1 MKDLRLVI
9 VTGLSG
15 AGKSQVLKSLEDLG
29 FFCVDNLPP
38 AFIPKMAELSV
49 QSEGKISQVALG
61 VDLRGGEFFDST
73 LKALTELEE
82 GGFPYQILFLE
93 AADEALVRRYK
104 ETRRRH
110 PLAPQGRVLEG
121 IREERERLQA
131 LRGRASTLIDT
142 SDLTPSQLRE
152 KVVEMFTG
160 DRQLQRLIVTVVSF
174 GFKFGL
180 PMDADLVFDV
190 RFLPNP
196 HYVEELR
203 EHNGRHPAVRE
214 YVERWPVTRR
224 FERRLISLMLF
235 LLPQYINE
243 GKTQL
248 AIGIGCTGGK
258 HRSVVIAENLAAA
271 LRERGY
277 SVLTEHRDAN
287 RPEAREPLMELEA
300 EADAG
305 QTGHPGQAGGG
316 QADAGQ
322 PHGGQAERGGE
333 LK

>member
-1 MKDLRLVI
+1 MNDLRLVI

-15 AGKSQVLKSLEDLG
+15 AGKSQAIKSLEDLG

-38 AFIPKMAELSV
+38 AFIPKMAELCV
-49 QSEGKISQVALG
+49 QSEGKISRVALG
-61 VDLRGGEFFDST
+61 IDLRGGEFFDST
-73 LKALTELEE
+73 LKALEELEE
-82 GGFPYQILFLE
+82 SGFPYQILFLE
-93 AADEALVRRYK
+93 ASDETLVRRYK

-131 LRGRASTLIDT
+131 LRGKASLIIDT
-142 SDLTPSQLRE
+142 SDLTPSRLRDQ
-152 KVVEMFTG
+152 VVEIFTG
-160 DRQLQRLIVTVVSF
+160 DQQLQRMIVTVVSF

-196 HYVEELR
+196 HYVEALR
-203 EHNGRHPAVRE
+203 EYTGRHPAVRE

-224 FERRLISLMLF
+224 FMRRLVGLMEF

-248 AIGIGCTGGK
+248 AVAVGCTGGK
-258 HRSVVIAENLAAA
+258 HRSVVVAENLATA
-271 LRERGY
+271 LRGKGY
-277 SVLTEHRDAN
+277 SVLTEHRDAD
-287 RPEAREPLMELEA
+287 RLDAREPGSELSPDA
-300 EADAG
+300 EEPSG
-305 QTGHPGQAGGG
+305 EGGGG
-316 QADAGQ
+316 QA
-322 PHGGQAERGGE
+322 
-333 LK
+333 

>member
-49 QSEGKISQVALG
+49 QSEGKISRVALG

-82 GGFPYQILFLE
+82 AGFPYQILFLE
-93 AADEALVRRYK
+93 ASDEALVRRYK

-131 LRGRASTLIDT
+131 LRGRASVMIDT
-142 SDLTPSQLRE
+142 SELTPSQLRE
-152 KVVEMFTG
+152 QVVDLFTG
-160 DRQLQRLIVTVVSF
+160 DQQLQRLIVTVVSF

-196 HYVEELR
+196 HYVEGLR
-203 EHNGRHPAVRE
+203 EYNGRHPAVRE

-224 FERRLISLMLF
+224 FERRLTSLMLF
-235 LLPQYINE
+235 LLPQYISE

-248 AIGIGCTGGK
+248 AVGIGCTGGK
-258 HRSVVIAENLAAA
+258 HRSVVVAENLAAA

-277 SVLTEHRDAN
+277 SVLTEHRDAD
-287 RPEAREPLMELEA
+287 RADAREPLRELDLEEDTSA
-300 EADAG
+300 TAPKPNAAR
-305 QTGHPGQAGGG
+305 PAPAGGG
-316 QADAGQ
+316 DT
-322 PHGGQAERGGE
+322 
-333 LK
+333 K